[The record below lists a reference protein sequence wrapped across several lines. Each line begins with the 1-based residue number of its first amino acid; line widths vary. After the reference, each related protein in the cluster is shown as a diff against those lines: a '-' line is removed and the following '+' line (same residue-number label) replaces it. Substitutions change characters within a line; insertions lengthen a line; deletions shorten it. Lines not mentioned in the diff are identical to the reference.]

1 MTDSATGAIRAVFE
15 AFVADLHDAVGQQAL
30 EAILTGERPLSDF
43 DLDCEPE
50 TFTEETLVRPL
61 LDAADLRLG
70 APVEERAGPSATA
83 PDFRIANVDR
93 AVVGEARAIGETAA
107 ASDGVEASVGPFRD
121 EDYGIATDGVVW
133 RLHRAEARGDATRY
147 PVVAA
152 IDTRQALLA
161 AAVDSGCLDETVLP
175 SDVDATGA
183 EADRD
188 AVRDALED
196 VRVAASGS
204 GDAAAA
210 LDALPRPR
218 REPDWTA
225 TGFEAQFGRAN
236 LDRRLRRFPRE
247 RRERR
252 RREVEGFYDRYVELL
267 FGEGTTHSFETNL
280 LASISP
286 PDESTPESERRR
298 FALALANRL
307 LFVRVLEGREV
318 DGIERGFLSGRIERY
333 EASDPPRSLYE
344 SEIRPLFADLLSTPK
359 SERPPDLRD
368 ADSRRDRVP
377 CLNDGLFRSAVPNE
391 AAYNVEDGILKRI
404 VEELGEED
412 AERGDS
418 LTRDGTLD
426 PSVIGAVFEKVIN
439 HLGAKPDVGLQKEEL
454 GAIYTPS
461 DVTERVTEKTVEPA
475 IEAAVTGA
483 LLDRFDDADEREAVR
498 NRLDRLG
505 LGAILDRFSARK
517 RLVLRRDEGDESA
530 EVAVPFDEPDAIEAA
545 LEGVTELRVVDPAC
559 GSGHFLTTAMD
570 RLHRAQVELLTGLD
584 DGDEPSAE
592 ARYEAKRELA
602 LTGVY
607 GVDVHGAATEVA
619 RLRLWLKVIE
629 DNGWKSSYAR
639 LPNVDANVARGN
651 ALVGFPV
658 TGSADRTEV
667 RGDEVTQ
674 VRGDEIAE
682 IEERRLAYKFDADTE
697 DDAREERRG
706 SLTGNVRAELDE
718 RYVSRLSETVV
729 DEGVES
735 REDLRRLVDSVPGSE
750 EVHPNVRH
758 VKARPAGGGEFSP
771 AQRSALEAAGFDVFR
786 TGTTANLDVG
796 ERERA
801 LETRSDEPRDR
812 LVRDLG
818 DVLNED
824 VVFAEIERRP
834 LPCDL
839 ADVPGRPFHWI
850 AEFPEAVTETDAGYA
865 LDFDVVLGNPP
876 YGDLLTDGEKR
887 LLTPMD
893 TGEGYGELR
902 SGEIAGNFV
911 ERELDL
917 LSADGFFGNVV
928 TVGLLSSSER
938 GAEHDLITDGFES
951 AEVSSFA
958 RRPSQVFDRSGSRV
972 EINPTILT
980 GRPVGSGGSGGSGDG
995 SAEGSETSSGAIR
1008 SSDLL
1013 RFTDESREATITSHD
1028 LSPAADLVLR
1038 DRIGGDPGGDFDA
1051 FPKVGDGTKRGI
1063 LERLSEIP
1071 RTLGDWEV
1079 DDSPYRVRHRRSFN
1093 YWLVAT
1099 RGGDDL
1105 NNMKEYRFPTETARD
1120 FAYLA
1125 ANSSLLYG
1133 YHMTYGNMQDFG
1145 KSRFRRFPVP
1155 ARSELAPWRPLIR
1168 HYANLLEAGLH
1179 RHVES
1184 SGDIDYRG
1192 AKGVK
1197 EVVDEVEFLL
1207 GSIYRL
1213 DSRQIRYLQTYD
1225 REFARRGPDGYEP
1238 VPDAVAE
1245 NEGGDPTPAVEF
1257 GPATEGDGGG
1267 TAPF

>member
-1 MTDSATGAIRAVFE
+1 MTDSATAAIRAVFE
-15 AFVADLHDAVGQQAL
+15 AFVADLHDAVGRQAL

-50 TFTEETLVRPL
+50 AFTEERLVRPL

-70 APVEERAGPSATA
+70 DPAEERAGPSATA
-83 PDFRIANVDR
+83 PDFRIAKVDR
-93 AVVGEARAIGETAA
+93 AVVGEARAIGEIAA
-107 ASDGVEASVGPFRD
+107 ASDGVEESVGPFRD
-121 EDYGIATDGVVW
+121 EEYGIATDGVVW
-133 RLHRAEARGDATRY
+133 RLHGAEARGDATRY

-152 IDTRQALLA
+152 VDTRQALLA
-161 AAVDSGCLDETVLP
+161 AAVGSGYLDEAALP

-196 VRVAASGS
+196 VRLAASGS

-236 LDRRLRRFPRE
+236 LDRRLRRIPRE

-267 FGEGTTHSFETNL
+267 FGEGAEHSFETNL

-307 LFVRVLEGREV
+307 LFVSVLEQRDV
-318 DGIERGFLSGRIERY
+318 AGIERGFLAGRVGRY

-344 SEIRPLFADLLSTPK
+344 SEIRPLFVDLLSTPK
-359 SERPPDLRD
+359 SERPPELRD

-391 AAYNVEDGILKRI
+391 AAYDVEDGILKRI
-404 VEELGEED
+404 VEGLGEED

-418 LTRDGTLD
+418 LTTDGTLD

-439 HLGAKPDVGLQKEEL
+439 HLGAKPDVGLQKQEL

-461 DVTERVTEKTVEPA
+461 DVTERVTERTVEPA

-498 NRLDRLG
+498 NHLDRLG

-517 RLVLRRDEGDESA
+517 RLVLRRDERDESA
-530 EVAVPFDEPDAIEAA
+530 EIAVPFDEPDAIEAA
-545 LEGVTELRVVDPAC
+545 LESVTELRVVDPAC

-570 RLHRAQVELLTGLD
+570 RLHRAQVDLLAGLN

-607 GVDVHGAATEVA
+607 GVDVHEAATEVA

-639 LPNVDANVARGN
+639 LPNVDANVAHGN

-658 TGSADRTEV
+658 TGGADRTEV
-667 RGDEVTQ
+667 RGDEVTE
-674 VRGDEIAE
+674 VRGDDIAE
-682 IEERRLAYKFDADTE
+682 IEQRRLAYKFDADTE
-697 DDAREERRG
+697 GDAREERRG

-735 REDLRRLVDSVPGSE
+735 REEFRRLVDSIPGSE
-750 EVHPNVRH
+750 EVRPNVRH
-758 VKARPAGGGEFSP
+758 VKARPAGGGEFSA

-801 LETRSDEPRDR
+801 LEMGSDEPRDR

-818 DVLNED
+818 DVLDED
-824 VVFAEIERRP
+824 VVFAEVERRP

-839 ADVPGRPFHWI
+839 ADIAGRPFHWI

-887 LLTPMD
+887 LLTPME
-893 TGEGYGELR
+893 TGEGYEELR

-958 RRPSQVFDRSGSRV
+958 RRPSQMFDRSGSRV

-980 GRPVGSGGSGGSGDG
+980 GRPVGSGDG

-1008 SSDLL
+1008 SSDFL
-1013 RFTDESREATITSHD
+1013 RFTAESREATIRSHD
-1028 LSPAADLVLR
+1028 LSPAGDLILR
-1038 DRIGGDPGGDFDA
+1038 DRIGGDQRGDFDA
-1051 FPKVGDGTKRGI
+1051 FPKVGDETKRGI

-1105 NNMKEYRFPTETARD
+1105 NNMKEYRFPTEAARD

-1168 HYANLLEAGLH
+1168 HYADLLEAGLAG
-1179 RHVES
+1179 HVES
-1184 SGDIDYRG
+1184 SGDIGYRG

-1197 EVVDEVEFLL
+1197 EIVDEVEFLL

-1213 DSRQIRYLQTYD
+1213 DPRQIRYLQRYD
-1225 REFARRGPDGYEP
+1225 SEFARHGPDGYEP

-1245 NEGGDPTPAVEF
+1245 SEGGDPTPAVGF
-1257 GPATEGDGGG
+1257 GPETERGGDG